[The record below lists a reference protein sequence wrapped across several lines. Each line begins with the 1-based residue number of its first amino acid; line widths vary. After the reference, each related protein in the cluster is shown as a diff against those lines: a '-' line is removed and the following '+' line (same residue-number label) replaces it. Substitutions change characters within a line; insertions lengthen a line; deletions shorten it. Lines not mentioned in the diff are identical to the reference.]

1 MKYTGTHFGLLFL
14 TSQEL
19 EPEDFLNELTF
30 TVKMTQLFAPWDEA
44 IAIDVIK
51 KDGIKDI
58 CKTAELANITVENLR
73 RKYTLYTQ
81 N

>member
-19 EPEDFLNELTF
+19 EPEDFLNELSF
-30 TVKMTQLFAPWDEA
+30 TVKMSQLFAPWDEA
-44 IAIDVIK
+44 ITTEIINANEMQN
-51 KDGIKDI
+51 I

-73 RKYTLYTQ
+73 RKIIYF
-81 N
+81 